1 MGVELTVGIGR
12 SILSREHYYGIA
24 VNAITSPSVALFY
37 LYRDDS
43 IFTDQEL
50 GLK

>member
-1 MGVELTVGIGR
+1 MDVELTVGIGR
-12 SILSREHYYGIA
+12 SILSREHYYDTA
-24 VNAITSPSVALFY
+24 VNTITSPSATLSY